1 MTPAAKSP
9 YAGYRFPGE
18 VISMLSWPRPSVG
31 TIWTFL
37 DRVGLTFKK
46 SPLTPRVCQSSAG
59 PELIR
64 RSELR
69 G

>member
-1 MTPAAKSP
+1 MTSATKSP

-46 SPLTPRVCQSSAG
+46 VRS
-59 PELIR
+59 R
-64 RSELR
+64 REYVNPALALN
-69 G
+69 